1 MHTNNYYSLSDLD
14 FQICFQHHMVYTVLV
29 HHKIHQRNGK
39 FKPWVLLCIVALDW
53 MIGDMYD
60 PAVDIVFQK
69 HILF

>member
-1 MHTNNYYSLSDLD
+1 
-14 FQICFQHHMVYTVLV
+14 MVYTVLV
-29 HHKIHQRNGK
+29 HHKVHQRNGK